1 MLVLPI
7 PCRPSARTV
16 ARLRAMWL
24 IVLLIWVTLSLAAT
38 VATSVATGAGWPA
51 IRLTSLTPRRAPS
64 SSAECRLRS
73 ASIVARVTLTGLVE
87 PWILDRMSR
96 TPAASRTARTEPPAM
111 TPVPCEA
118 GLSRTLLAP

>member
-1 MLVLPI
+1 
-7 PCRPSARTV
+7 
-16 ARLRAMWL
+16 MWL
-24 IVLLIWVTLSLAAT
+24 IVLLIWVTLSLAAIG
-38 VATSVATGAGWPA
+38 APPPAGAGWPA
-51 IRLTSLTPRRAPS
+51 MRLTSVTPRRAPS

-87 PWILDRMSR
+87 PWIFDRMSR
-96 TPAASRTARTEPPAM
+96 TPAASTTARTEPPAM